1 MSEQFKTIVD
11 SSFDNGKPLWI
22 YTSDYIYGMVPTAGD
37 KWLEVSYT
45 FDDPDEPLI
54 KGEKSPD
61 FAYQLM
67 MEEISKGLT
76 FYVEDLKVPLLKEFA
91 EGLGKSG
98 SSLIAAVIEE
108 LINNTSK
115 YTGNTDFLIKSKD
128 ELGKLKGKV

>member
-1 MSEQFKTIVD
+1 MSEEFKTIID
-11 SSFDNGKPLWI
+11 SSFDNGTPLWI
-22 YTSDYIYGMVPTAGD
+22 YTKDYIYGMLPTSSD

-45 FDDPDEPLI
+45 FEDPDEPLI

-76 FYVEDLKVPLLKEFA
+76 FYIEDLKVPLLKEFA
-91 EGLGKSG
+91 GGTGKSG
-98 SSLIAAVIEE
+98 SDLIKTVIEE

-115 YTGNTDFLIKSKD
+115 YTGNTDFLIKNKD